1 MRHWQQHYSES
12 RQSMTSV
19 LFLCHGNICRS
30 PMAEFIFLAL
40 ARAKGLA
47 DKVHVE
53 SMAVSTEEIGNRIY
67 PPARQCLRQHGVWFD
82 PDRTARQV
90 TGQDCLRFDMIIC
103 MDRSNMRWLDSI
115 IDRSGLT
122 QKQKDECRSKVRLMM
137 SFCGKQR
144 DVADPWYT
152 DDFETTFQD
161 VLCACEALIATP
173 M

>member
-1 MRHWQQHYSES
+1 MKK
-12 RQSMTSV
+12 TSI

-40 ARAKGLA
+40 ARAKGIS
-47 DKVHVE
+47 DMVHVE

-90 TGQDCLRFDMIIC
+90 QADDCLRFDLIVC
-103 MDRSNMRWLDSI
+103 MDRSNLRWLDMI
-115 IDRSGLT
+115 LDRSRLT
-122 QKQKDECRSKVRLMM
+122 ASQKDDVHKRTRLMM
-137 SFCGKQR
+137 SFCGKNR

-161 VLCACEALIATP
+161 VLSASEALIATIK
-173 M
+173 

>member
-1 MRHWQQHYSES
+1 
-12 RQSMTSV
+12 
-19 LFLCHGNICRS
+19 
-30 PMAEFIFLAL
+30 MAEFIFLAL
-40 ARAKGLA
+40 AKANGVA
-47 DKVHVE
+47 DDVHVE

-90 TGQDCLRFDMIIC
+90 TGLDCLRFDMIIC
-103 MDRSNMRWLDSI
+103 MDRNNISWLDRI
-115 IDRSGLT
+115 IERSTLSPE
-122 QKQKDECRSKVRLMM
+122 QKQECRSKVRLMM

-161 VLCACEALIATP
+161 VLSACQALISTCLP
-173 M
+173 PLYELKHKEQ